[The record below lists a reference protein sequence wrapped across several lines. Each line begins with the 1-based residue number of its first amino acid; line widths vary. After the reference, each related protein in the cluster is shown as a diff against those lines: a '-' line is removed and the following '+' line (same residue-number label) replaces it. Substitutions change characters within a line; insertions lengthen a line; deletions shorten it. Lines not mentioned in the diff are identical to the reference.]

1 MMPRTRNAVIL
12 LAILGAVIAT
22 LSVLDSSAFYVWQ
35 QKRMVR
41 RVLAANPIELRDA
54 GRTFLVSRQEVVGSI
69 SLSSS
74 DVPKTIRRLKPTFI
88 SVSTNSLGVDFSDA
102 ANPFGL
108 MIYAVG
114 VNPPPK
120 TKSGIGF
127 RKWIDGV
134 WLYDDGQLENFGQ
147 ITGPNAGGPH

>member
-54 GRTFLVSRQEVVGSI
+54 GRTFLVADKN
-69 SLSSS
+69 SSAAS
-74 DVPKTIRRLKPTFI
+74 VFHRLMSPR
-88 SVSTNSLGVDFSDA
+88 
-102 ANPFGL
+102 PFG
-108 MIYAVG
+108 G
-114 VNPPPK
+114 
-120 TKSGIGF
+120 
-127 RKWIDGV
+127 
-134 WLYDDGQLENFGQ
+134 
-147 ITGPNAGGPH
+147 

>member
-54 GRTFLVSRQEVVGSI
+54 GRTFLVSRQEFVGSI

-74 DVPKTIRRLKPTFI
+74 DVPKAYVHFR
-88 SVSTNSLGVDFSDA
+88 VDEFARS
-102 ANPFGL
+102 
-108 MIYAVG
+108 
-114 VNPPPK
+114 
-120 TKSGIGF
+120 
-127 RKWIDGV
+127 
-134 WLYDDGQLENFGQ
+134 
-147 ITGPNAGGPH
+147 